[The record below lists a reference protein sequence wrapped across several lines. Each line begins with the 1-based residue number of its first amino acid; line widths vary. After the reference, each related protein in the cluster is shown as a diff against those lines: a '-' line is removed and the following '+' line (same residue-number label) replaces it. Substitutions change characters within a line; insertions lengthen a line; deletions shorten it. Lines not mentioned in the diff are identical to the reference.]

1 MDISTTETTR
11 TAIGKPLQMCKQ
23 HQRSPDTTLCRKTNK
38 NDKEDKTVT
47 ALFQLAVIMIATN
60 SAVKQHQ
67 LTGKLLWHGFH
78 TRSLKVVRIYSLKL
92 FTAPLYPTLQ

>member
-1 MDISTTETTR
+1 MDISTTETTI
-11 TAIGKPLQMCKQ
+11 TVIGKPLQMRKQ

-60 SAVKQHQ
+60 SATFQ
-67 LTGKLLWHGFH
+67 
-78 TRSLKVVRIYSLKL
+78 
-92 FTAPLYPTLQ
+92 